1 MTAAIEFEN
10 VHFSY
15 DGEAPAIDGVSFT
28 VAPGEFVCLL
38 GGNGSGKSTL
48 VRLINGL
55 LCPDE
60 GTVRVFGHHVVGADE
75 DALLA
80 VRAQVGMV
88 FQNPDDQLV
97 ASVVENEV
105 AFGPENLGLPAPEI
119 RRRVS
124 EALDTVG
131 LAGFEGHHVMELS
144 GGQKQRVAIAGA
156 LALRP
161 RLLVLDEACAM
172 LDPMGRAGLL
182 RVVKRLNREG
192 MTIVMITHAPEELA
206 CATRCVLLEQG
217 RIARIGAPD
226 DFVAGMTRE
235 RGLAQ
240 LARVEARAEACAA
253 ARAAMDTATAS
264 ASCDAAP
271 ACDAAAACVLA
282 ARNVSF
288 AYGKPKRTRR
298 TKAHGDTKA
307 SSSQTTSSAFVP
319 AVSEG
324 AVTPRWGGDPCE
336 PWALREVSFEV
347 HAGEVFGIAGHT
359 GSGKSTLALHL
370 NGLLKPTEGRILF
383 EGIDLSDKHR
393 ARRACGRV
401 GLVFQYP
408 EHQLFAPTVAQDVA
422 FGPRNL
428 GLPEDEIARRVDEA
442 LERVGVPL
450 ELANRS
456 PFELS
461 GGQQRRVALAGV
473 LAMHPEVLVL
483 DEPAAGL
490 DAEGHRMLLNLV
502 RDFCRAGRTVVVI
515 SHDMDDL
522 AALCTRVLVLNQG
535 RVFALGT
542 PQEVLRDAQALR
554 AIGLD
559 VPHSVDTLE
568 QGANAPAHDANA
580 PGHSANTP
588 AQGASTPKHD
598 ANAPGHSAN
607 TPAQDA
613 NASKYDASTPERG
626 ASTPKH
632 DANAQGQEAAL

>member
-10 VHFSY
+10 VRFSY

-161 RLLVLDEACAM
+161 RILVLDEACAM

-253 ARAAMDTATAS
+253 MDTATAS
-264 ASCDAAP
+264 AS
-271 ACDAAAACVLA
+271 CDAAAACVLA

-502 RDFCRAGRTVVVI
+502 RDFRRAGRTVVVI

-542 PQEVLRDAQALR
+542 PQEVLRDVQALR

-559 VPHSVDTLE
+559 VPHSVDT
-568 QGANAPAHDANA
+568 QGHDAN
-580 PGHSANTP
+580 TL
-588 AQGASTPKHD
+588 
-598 ANAPGHSAN
+598 GHSAN

-613 NASKYDASTPERG
+613 NAPKHDASTPERG